1 MTTGVL
7 SSSLTYN
14 ISHSIGNSFVV
25 SGVVIV
31 IIVVVIVDVVDVV
44 VIVDVVDVVVFVVV
58 VVVVVVDDDDDFI
71 IYSQRNNWTL
81 KSTKQKRNYKDT
93 LSSETIKHT
102 LYQDGS

>member
-1 MTTGVL
+1 MFLPLGSFSIFCILGISFTVL
-7 SSSLTYN
+7 DQRNCFLPRHHTLAT
-14 ISHSIGNSFVV
+14 
-25 SGVVIV
+25 
-31 IIVVVIVDVVDVV
+31 
-44 VIVDVVDVVVFVVV
+44 VVV
-58 VVVVVVDDDDDFI
+58 VVVVDDDDDDFI

>member
-14 ISHSIGNSFVV
+14 ISHSISTGFVV

-44 VIVDVVDVVVFVVV
+44 VIVDVVDVVVFVVF
-58 VVVVVVDDDDDFI
+58 VVVDDDDDFI
-71 IYSQRNNWTL
+71 TYSQLNNWTL

-102 LYQDGS
+102 LYQDGF

>member
-14 ISHSIGNSFVV
+14 ISHSISTGFVV

-31 IIVVVIVDVVDVV
+31 IIVV

-71 IYSQRNNWTL
+71 TYSQLNNWTL

-102 LYQDGS
+102 LYQDGF